1 MSDKSATEKT
11 LSTIEEERRR
21 IFEKAKAEIAA
32 HRNWFIAL
40 GILLIVLGIL
50 AIAFPLISTIT
61 AKIFLGW
68 LFLIGGISQIIHA
81 FSTKTWSQFLLNIL
95 IGLLYLLAGGWLAFF
110 PLTGIITLTLFLAA
124 MFIVEGVLEGAMA
137 FRIRPHEGWVWML
150 VAGIIAI
157 LCGVLI
163 VAQLPS
169 SALWAIGL
177 LAGINII
184 STGWAYLF
192 LALRSAPETK
202 TAAAAA

>member
-1 MSDKSATEKT
+1 MSEKSAAEKS
-11 LSTIEEERRR
+11 LSTIEEEHRKM
-21 IFEKAKAEIAA
+21 FERAKAEIAE

-81 FSTKTWSQFLLNIL
+81 FSTKKWSQFLLNIL
-95 IGLLYLLAGGWLAFF
+95 VGLLYLLAGGWLAFF
-110 PLTGIITLTLFLAA
+110 PLTGIITLTIFLAA
-124 MFIVEGVLEGAMA
+124 MFILEGVLEGAMA
-137 FRIRPHEGWVWML
+137 FRIRPHDGWVWML

-192 LALRSAPETK
+192 LAMRSAPDSK
-202 TAAAAA
+202 AAAAAA